1 MESLRKTALG
11 KFKNLS
17 TVMTRISKATLTTH
31 VLEPLLLEKWVRTS
45 PFRSVW
51 IPAEPLYQTHPTSH
65 IRVKAYFSLAC
76 QQTRGERSRPVGRP
90 CPHTHPGAQVLP
102 VIIPPSPTVLFSRKQ
117 SSRGPATSASSSWE
131 GGKEEAVMHIQDVK
145 AEAQKGR
152 TVHVLTSLWPILI
165 CGHDQLQGKLGNVVH
180 TQLSDRELRNL
191 SFFTS

>member
-51 IPAEPLYQTHPTSH
+51 IPAEPLYQTHPKSH

-131 GGKEEAVMHIQDVK
+131 GG
-145 AEAQKGR
+145 GR
-152 TVHVLTSLWPILI
+152 NAHPGCKSRGSEGTHSTCAHLPLAHLNLWPRPVAREA
-165 CGHDQLQGKLGNVVH
+165 GKCSSH
-180 TQLSDRELRNL
+180 TAE
-191 SFFTS
+191 